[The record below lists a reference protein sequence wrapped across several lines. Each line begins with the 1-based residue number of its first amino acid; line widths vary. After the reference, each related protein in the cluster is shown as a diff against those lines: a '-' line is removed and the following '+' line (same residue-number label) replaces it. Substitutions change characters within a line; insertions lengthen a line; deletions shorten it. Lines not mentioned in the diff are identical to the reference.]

1 VLGTF
6 GLLKATGDWPL
17 LTVAFSVALLVAARR
32 AERGPSPRTSSPL
45 AHPRAYLA
53 IQALEYAGFAISVI
67 VSLLVGRPDLVGT
80 LTVAISGVHFFALA
94 VVIGARASYVK
105 GALLCAIVVA
115 TPLLVPPEV
124 RLQGRPVV
132 AWLAFPCFAAA
143 IVLWVD
149 AGIALGSAHRTE
161 RRPRVAAAGR

>member
-1 VLGTF
+1 MLGTF

-124 RLQGRPVV
+124 RLQDRAGVAAPRPTSSAPAPPLRPAPPPPGCRRDRLPLPGRP
-132 AWLAFPCFAAA
+132 A
-143 IVLWVD
+143 
-149 AGIALGSAHRTE
+149 
-161 RRPRVAAAGR
+161 RPR